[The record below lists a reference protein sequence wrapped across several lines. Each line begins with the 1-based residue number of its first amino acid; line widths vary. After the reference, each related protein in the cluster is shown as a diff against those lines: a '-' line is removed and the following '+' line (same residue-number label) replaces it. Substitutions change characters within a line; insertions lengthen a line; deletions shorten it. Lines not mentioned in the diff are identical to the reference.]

1 MRCRVPTHLENSN
14 ISCTWKP
21 TKRVSSSSK
30 REVQAIQAHIV
41 ANFGNRSNVASWPY
55 KVVGPGVTAP
65 MQSPLKPIVAAD
77 AIDVITFV
85 VSLVD

>member
-1 MRCRVPTHLENSN
+1 MQGGRSIRVNELRPSAQIFAVTEWERSILCCAGSLE
-14 ISCTWKP
+14 
-21 TKRVSSSSK
+21 RRLSSSQPDD
-30 REVQAIQAHIV
+30 RL
-41 ANFGNRSNVASWPY
+41 WPY

-65 MQSPLKPIVAAD
+65 MQSPLKPIIAAD